1 MNDENLMK
9 NRYRSGSEAREGGK
23 KGGIA
28 SGQVRRRKKALRTVL
43 REALHICVGDI
54 ADKGARDALMKA
66 SGSNDDSKTVGEIVI
81 DGLILS
87 SVRGNS
93 QMMKLLF
100 ELIGENPTIDIKRKE
115 LKLKEK
121 ALENGSAGAMG
132 AGDAED
138 VVVYLPGKEEE
149 P

>member
-9 NRYRSGSEAREGGK
+9 NRYRSGSEAREGGQ

-28 SGQVRRRKKALRTVL
+28 SGKARQRKKALRTVL
-43 REALHICVGDI
+43 REALCLCVGDI
-54 ADKGARDALMKA
+54 ADKGARDALLKA
-66 SGSNDDSKTVGEIVI
+66 SGSKDKGKTVGEIVV

-100 ELIGENPTIDIKRKE
+100 ELIGEDPAIEIKRKE
-115 LKLKEK
+115 LRLKEK
-121 ALENGSAGAMG
+121 AAGGGSLGAAG
-132 AGDAED
+132 AED
-138 VVVYLPGKEEE
+138 VAIYLPEKEQER
-149 P
+149 